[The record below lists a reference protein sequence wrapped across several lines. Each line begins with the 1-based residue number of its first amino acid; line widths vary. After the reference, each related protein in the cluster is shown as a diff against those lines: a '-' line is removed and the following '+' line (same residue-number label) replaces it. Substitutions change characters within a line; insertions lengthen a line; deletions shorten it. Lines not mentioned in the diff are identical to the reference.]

1 MVDAPVTLQV
11 EDLKKYFPLRGTDQ
25 QDRSR
30 QSESRMS
37 VLKAVDGISFSV
49 HQGETLGLVGESG
62 CGKTTVAR
70 CILRLT
76 KPTDGLILFDGVD
89 LAKVSK
95 SELRQLRRS
104 IQMVFQHPESSL
116 NPRLTV
122 RTIVAEPLRLFRIV
136 ASKPELEER
145 VKKLATQV
153 GMPLDTIDRYPH
165 ELSGGQKQRVGIMR
179 ALASNPSLIVLDEP
193 TSSLDVSVRGQ
204 VLMLL
209 KDLQV
214 EFGTAYVF
222 ISHDLSTVRYLCD
235 RVAVMYVGEIVE
247 SGPTDE
253 VFSNP
258 LHPYTQALLGAIPVP
273 DPRSR
278 LRTDGRLRG
287 ELSRSSIQPG
297 TCPLA
302 ERCPF
307 VFDRCYEEEPQ
318 LIELAPDHRVACFL
332 HSDS

>member
-11 EDLKKYFPLRGTDQ
+11 EGLKKYFPLRGTDRA
-25 QDRSR
+25 DRSG
-30 QSESRMS
+30 ESGSGMS
-37 VLKAVDGISFSV
+37 LLKAVDGISFSV
-49 HQGETLGLVGESG
+49 QQGETLGLVGESG
-62 CGKTTVAR
+62 CGKTTAAR

-89 LAKVSK
+89 LAKVSR

-122 RTIVAEPLRLFRIV
+122 RTIVAEPLRLFGMV

-145 VKKLATQV
+145 IKELATQV
-153 GMPLDTIDRYPH
+153 GMPLDAIDRYPH

-209 KDLQV
+209 KDLQN
-214 EFGTAYVF
+214 EYGTAYVF
-222 ISHDLSTVRYLCD
+222 ISHDLSTIRYLCD
-235 RVAVMYVGEIVE
+235 RVAVMYVGKIVE

-278 LRTDGRLRG
+278 LQTDGRLRG
-287 ELSRSSIQPG
+287 ELSRSSIRPG

-302 ERCPF
+302 ARCQF
-307 VFDRCYEEEPQ
+307 VFDRCREEEPQ
-318 LIELAPDHRVACFL
+318 LIELAPDHRAACFL
-332 HSDS
+332 HSES